1 MALPSKLFRYLAF
14 YSLFFVNSSC
24 GFLQEA
30 ILHGTQQ
37 PAQPAAEIS
46 VAQAPASVSNAPAGE
61 VLFQETGSQGLI
73 SSYTCSLDGG
83 AFSSCT
89 SPFAFSGLAAGS
101 HSVVIRGLSSSG
113 AQLQEK
119 TVSWTIDLDLNVY
132 FYAHS
137 GTDGKVQTYSYNKTS
152 GSLSAAGFSQVSGL
166 HLNNLC
172 PSQNGK
178 FMYGAGYDES
188 YLYGWTTASNGV
200 LTPISGMPLTSAGK
214 NQSCVVDPT
223 SSYLYV
229 VLETPGETRNYS
241 ISSSTGQIQPLTTQ
255 ASTVVS
261 AVSPWTSFID
271 PLGKFLYVG
280 NYTEGK
286 IYGFNRSLTNG
297 SLTAMAG
304 SPFSSLAANSYMTS
318 NAAGNIFFSSA
329 WGVGMKSYTRN
340 LSTGVISAVTT
351 VTGGL
356 TALAIHPTANYIL
369 VTDWASKH
377 IMAYSYN
384 PTTAVMTA
392 VSGYPVSL
400 ASISFGAL
408 TFDPSGRYLYAGKD
422 DGGIQIY
429 SFDSASG
436 AITAVGSAIS
446 SGLSSVDGIVWSRPL
461 NQ

>member
-1 MALPSKLFRYLAF
+1 MALSKKLVRYLTL
-14 YSLFFVNSSC
+14 YLLSFVSSAC
-24 GFLQEA
+24 GFIQDTLLQ
-30 ILHGTQQ
+30 GTQQ
-37 PAQPAAEIS
+37 PTQPTAEIL

-61 VLFQETGSQGLI
+61 VVFQESGGQSFI
-73 SSYTCSLDGG
+73 SSYMCSLDSG
-83 AFSSCT
+83 AFTPCT

-101 HSVVIRGLSSSG
+101 HTVVIRALSSSG
-113 AQLQEK
+113 VQLQERS
-119 TVSWTIDLDLNVY
+119 VSWTIDLDLNVY
-132 FYAHS
+132 FYAYS
-137 GTDGKVQTYSYNKTS
+137 GTDGKVQTYTYNKTS
-152 GSLSAAGFSQVSGL
+152 GSLSAAGFSQVTGL

-188 YLYGWTTASNGV
+188 YLYGWTTASNGM
-200 LTPISGMPLTSAGK
+200 LTPISGMPLTSVGK

-241 ISSSTGQIQPLTTQ
+241 ISPSTGQVQPLATQ
-255 ASTVVS
+255 PSTVVS
-261 AVSPWTSFID
+261 TVSPWTSFID

-286 IYGFNRSLTNG
+286 IYGFNRNLTNG
-297 SLTAMAG
+297 TLTAMAE
-304 SPFSSLAANSYMTS
+304 SPFSSLAANSYMAS

-340 LSTGVISAVTT
+340 VSTGVISAVTT

-356 TALAIHPTANYIL
+356 TALAIHPTANYVL
-369 VTDWASKH
+369 VTNWASKQL
-377 IMAYSYN
+377 MAYSFH
-384 PTTAVMTA
+384 PTTAVLTA

-429 SFDSASG
+429 SFDAASG
-436 AITAVGSAIS
+436 AITALGSAIS